1 MIDYKQ
7 ILIVDDDKDYVHR
20 LKTFLEGQNFF
31 VTVAYDGEE
40 ALEKIKSEPPDLI
53 LLDIMMPKLT
63 GLGFYDRITPAHS
76 EPLYPIIVITVRANL
91 KELFDN
97 LPIEGFI
104 VKPIEYP
111 SLLRKINEVFARRK
125 KEDPKKATIQRS
137 FKHVL
142 IIEDDFDTAK
152 KIATPFLENRYTVT
166 TVRNIREAIERIID
180 PDMPNLILI
189 RQGLPGYPE
198 FTLSY
203 HLRGIPS
210 ARGVSC
216 VVYAKDI
223 KSLSVNME
231 KEIITFVG
239 EKNLLEFVD
248 ENFLF
253 KQCERILEQKRTGQ

>member
-1 MIDYKQ
+1 MNEQKN
-7 ILIVDDDKDYVHR
+7 ILIVDDDKEYVQR
-20 LKTFLEGQNFF
+20 TKTFLEAQDFF
-31 VTVAYDGEE
+31 VTIAYDGEE
-40 ALEKIKSEPPDLI
+40 ALEKIKLDQPDLI

-63 GLGFYDRITPAHS
+63 GLGFYDRVTPAHS

-104 VKPIEYP
+104 LKPVDYP
-111 SLLRKINEVFARRK
+111 ALLQKIREVFARRK
-125 KEDPKKATIQRS
+125 KELKKAGADMKV

-152 KIATPFLENRYTVT
+152 RIAMPFLEHGYTVT
-166 TVRNIREAIERIID
+166 TVKNVREAIERIID

-203 HLRGIPS
+203 HLRGIPA

-216 VVYAKDI
+216 VVYTKDMN
-223 KSLSVNME
+223 KLSVDVE
-231 KEIITFVG
+231 KEIISFVG
-239 EKNLLEFVD
+239 KNNLLEFVD
-248 ENFLF
+248 EDFLF
-253 KQCERILEQKRTGQ
+253 KRCERILEAKA